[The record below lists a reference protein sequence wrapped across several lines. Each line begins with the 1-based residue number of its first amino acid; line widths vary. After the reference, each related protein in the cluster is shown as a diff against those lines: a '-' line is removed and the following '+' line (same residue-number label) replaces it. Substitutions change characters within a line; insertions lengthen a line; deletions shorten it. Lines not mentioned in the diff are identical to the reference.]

1 MRVMKEKGTLTHR
14 DLVQT
19 VQTVLLPRCVVE
31 KTAIKERLDQLVERE
46 FLEREE
52 GVGYRYKA

>member
-1 MRVMKEKGTLTHR
+1 MKEKGSMAHK

-19 VQTVLLPRCVVE
+19 VQTILLPRCVVE
-31 KTAIKERLDQLVERE
+31 KTVIKERLDHLVERE

>member
-1 MRVMKEKGTLTHR
+1 MKEKQQMSHK
-14 DLVQT
+14 DLVLA
-19 VQTVLLPRCVVE
+19 VQEKLLPRCVVE
-31 KTAIKERLDQLVERE
+31 KPAIKERIDLLVDRE

>member
-1 MRVMKEKGTLTHR
+1 MKESGTLAHR

-19 VQTVLLPRCVVE
+19 VQTALLPRCVVE
-31 KTAIKERLDQLVERE
+31 KAAIKERLDQLVERE

>member
-1 MRVMKEKGTLTHR
+1 MKEKGQMTHKE
-14 DLVQT
+14 LVLA
-19 VQTVLLPRCVVE
+19 VQEKLLARCVVE
-31 KTAIKERLDQLVERE
+31 KGAIKERVDLLVERE